1 MHYKIDPQRYI
12 KMATDQKTGIFA
24 SMKNHR
30 KMYCRSLIWA
40 VFGLLPLLIAACSK
54 DPLMAQEMITKDV
67 SYGETAQQKMDIWLP
82 ADRSRTA
89 TKTVIVIHG
98 GGWVQGDK
106 SEMAQYVDSLRKRMP
121 DYAFVNLNYR
131 LAYNNSV
138 NVFPVQEND
147 VKAAIGYY
155 LDHASEYMVS
165 NDLILLGAS
174 AGGHLAMLHAYKNDP
189 EKHVKAVV
197 DFFGPFDL
205 VSMWNYGLVHQLI
218 LYGAIGVFPVDNPAI
233 YASSSPSAYV
243 TANCPPTIALQGGA
257 DPLVPPAQTTLLISM
272 LAGAGVQNQLVYYPA
287 ESHGW
292 SGANLVD
299 SFNKIERFIA
309 DHVE

>member
-1 MHYKIDPQRYI
+1 MRRSGR
-12 KMATDQKTGIFA
+12 TTGKTLRRAF
-24 SMKNHR
+24 HV
-30 KMYCRSLIWA
+30 L
-40 VFGLLPLLIAACSK
+40 LLISLVACRK
-54 DPLMAQEMITKDV
+54 DPPPVVEVVNRDV
-67 SYGETAQQKMDIWLP
+67 SYGESAQQKMDVWLP
-82 ADRSRTA
+82 EGRSTA
-89 TKTVIVIHG
+89 ETKTVIVIHG

-106 SEMAQYVDSLRKRMP
+106 SEIAIYVDSLRKRMP

-147 VKAAIGYY
+147 VKAAIEYY
-155 LDHASEYMVS
+155 LDHAREYMVS
-165 NDLILLGAS
+165 DDLVLLGAS

-205 VSMWNYGLVHQLI
+205 TVMWDYSIVHQLM
-218 LYGAIGVFPVDNPAI
+218 LYAASGAFPVDNPTL
-233 YASSSPSAYV
+233 YTSSSPSSFI
-243 TANCPPTIALQGGA
+243 TAACPPTIALQGGA
-257 DPLVPPAQTTLLISM
+257 DPLVPPAQTTMLISM
-272 LAGAGVQNQLVYYPA
+272 LDNAGVVNQLVYYPA

-292 SGANLVD
+292 SGPNLVD

-309 DHVE
+309 DHAE

>member
-1 MHYKIDPQRYI
+1 MKRTGRT
-12 KMATDQKTGIFA
+12 MGKTLRRTLYAI
-24 SMKNHR
+24 
-30 KMYCRSLIWA
+30 
-40 VFGLLPLLIAACSK
+40 LLISVVACRK
-54 DPLMAQEMITKDV
+54 DPPAVVEVVTRDI
-67 SYGETAQQKMDIWLP
+67 SYGVTAQQKMDVWLP
-82 ADRSRTA
+82 EGRNTAD

-147 VKAAIGYY
+147 VKAAIEFY
-155 LDHASEYMVS
+155 LDHAAEYMVS
-165 NDLILLGAS
+165 DDLVLLGAS

-189 EKHVKAVV
+189 AGHVKAVV
-197 DFFGPFDL
+197 DFFGPFNL
-205 VSMWNYGLVHQLI
+205 TVMWDYGLVHQLI
-218 LYGAIGVFPVDNPAI
+218 LYGATGAFPVDNPAI
-233 YASSSPSAYV
+233 YSSSSPSSFIT
-243 TANCPPTIALQGGA
+243 TACPPTIAFQGGT

-272 LAGAGVQNQLVYYPA
+272 LDNAGVVNQLVYYPA

-292 SGANLVD
+292 IGANLVD
-299 SFNKIERFIA
+299 TFNKIERFLA